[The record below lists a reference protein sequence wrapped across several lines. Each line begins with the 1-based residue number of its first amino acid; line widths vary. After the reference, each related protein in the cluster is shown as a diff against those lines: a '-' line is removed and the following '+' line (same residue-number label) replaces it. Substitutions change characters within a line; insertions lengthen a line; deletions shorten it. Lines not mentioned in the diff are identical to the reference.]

1 LNIKKEKVMNKIARY
16 LGLIIFGVLMS
27 FIGIGNV
34 KSGYAGESHQ
44 KLVID
49 FEESINDGDWSHWT
63 ANFVPSARKM
73 YEDFVLNP
81 ENQKNNIGILAC
93 NKANVN
99 MIKRI
104 DNCYAPKFY
113 ELEPYFFSGDYE
125 TYLVGV
131 NLQVNEPNEYFKN
144 GENYKVVVLVK
155 DRDTWYVGGE
165 SGATSEVL
173 GNYVN
178 NIQMRT
184 DALGVGYGFI
194 DCNNPPRTIVVRD
207 RNGVIRTVAFNNFVK
222 NVTQNEIGNLGF
234 DADAIKAQ
242 ALAAKMCGWWA
253 AEGHYRENYGADIMY
268 GDVAYVSGA
277 NITQSVNSA
286 CNSVSS
292 YKMLSSGGK
301 LFYAAYV
308 AGSQNSS
315 GEHSGRLR
323 QNGAQYLA
331 THSNYTWK
339 KILHYYYDD
348 SSYNNPNTRTIRIE
362 QY

>member
-1 LNIKKEKVMNKIARY
+1 
-16 LGLIIFGVLMS
+16 
-27 FIGIGNV
+27 
-34 KSGYAGESHQ
+34 
-44 KLVID
+44 
-49 FEESINDGDWSHWT
+49 
-63 ANFVPSARKM
+63 
-73 YEDFVLNP
+73 
-81 ENQKNNIGILAC
+81 
-93 NKANVN
+93 
-99 MIKRI
+99 
-104 DNCYAPKFY
+104 
-113 ELEPYFFSGDYE
+113 
-125 TYLVGV
+125 
-131 NLQVNEPNEYFKN
+131 
-144 GENYKVVVLVK
+144 
-155 DRDTWYVGGE
+155 
-165 SGATSEVL
+165 
-173 GNYVN
+173 
-178 NIQMRT
+178 
-184 DALGVGYGFI
+184 
-194 DCNNPPRTIVVRD
+194 VVRD